1 MSGEPHDFLS
11 APRTFVR
18 VYRLPEKLTDGYC
31 FGAGK
36 PIAFI
41 NVDWF
46 EALIIEGREPL
57 IEFIRGKQY
66 YSDKAR
72 FLVLGDDPGFVFTIE
87 PKSNVVPLSFSKE

>member
-1 MSGEPHDFLS
+1 MNSPHDFLS

-31 FGAGK
+31 FGAGV
-36 PIAFI
+36 PITFI

-46 EALIIEGREPL
+46 ETPISEGREGL
-57 IEFIRGKQY
+57 TDFIKCKQY

-72 FLVLGDDPGFVFTIE
+72 FLVLGNDPDFVFTIE
-87 PKSNVVPLSFSKE
+87 PRANIIPLKPVKE